1 MPANKDNRMS
11 LLKRF
16 NLIAALLGIC
26 LLVGTPTVRAA
37 EEHAVAPGSAHSAAV
52 EEETKPP
59 LVPDVTSGQT
69 WAQALWTIIIFVIM
83 LAILYPTAWKNVLAG
98 LKKREERIRK
108 DIADAEAA
116 RLRSEATLKEYNN
129 QLAAAEARGRDI
141 LNKATAD
148 AESLATTIR
157 NRAQQDSEEIK
168 DRATKDIEAARAQ
181 AVADVQRQAAELA
194 TLIPVLRKQGKAS
207 QLALA
212 QALVL
217 QGESL
222 LQDGKR
228 HEAAQPLSEALQIRQ
243 TLLWDQSPDIA
254 EVQKLLQVQR

>member
-16 NLIAALLGIC
+16 TVMTALVGLFLLGSSNF
-26 LLVGTPTVRAA
+26 VRAA
-37 EEHAVAPGSAHSAAV
+37 EEHAAPSGSAQATA
-52 EEETKPP
+52 EEHETKAP

-69 WAQALWTIIIFVIM
+69 WAQALWTIVIFVIM

-116 RLRSEATLKEYNN
+116 RLRSESTLKEYNA

-141 LNKATAD
+141 LNKATTD
-148 AESLATTIR
+148 AEALATNIR
-157 NRAQQDSEEIK
+157 NRAQQESEEIK

-181 AVADVQRQAAELA
+181 AVADVHRQAAELA
-194 TLIPVLRKQGKAS
+194 TLVAEKILRRNLNTSDQED
-207 QLALA
+207 
-212 QALVL
+212 LVR
-217 QGESL
+217 QSL
-222 LQDGKR
+222 DQM
-228 HEAAQPLSEALQIRQ
+228 Q
-243 TLLWDQSPDIA
+243 TVS
-254 EVQKLLQVQR
+254 KN